1 MKKKLTLVLND
12 DITLTKGFEKFI
24 NQKKALGLS
33 EDTIEYYQS
42 CFQYFIDYTGH
53 DILCKE
59 INEDI
64 ILGYINSMKETHT
77 KTDTTI
83 NTYLRG
89 IRAILYFLMERG
101 HVPNFKISLVKAEKK
116 IKETYTDE
124 ELEILLKKPDIKKS
138 SFAEYRN
145 WVIVCYLLG
154 TGNRSKTVCNIKIKD
169 LDFSGHE
176 VKLQAVKNKKQYI
189 IPLSRTL
196 EKTLQEY
203 LTFRGGNPDD
213 YLFCNIYGNQLTTD
227 ALKNCIY
234 KYNTRR
240 GISKTSIHL
249 FRHTFAKKWILNGGD
264 IFRLQKIL
272 GHSSIDIVKEYVNM
286 FGVDL
291 QKNYAEFN
299 PLDNMECLKGNNG
312 RIKMLKNK

>member
-1 MKKKLTLVLND
+1 MKKKITLTIGD
-12 DITLTKGFEKFI
+12 DITLDEGFEKFI
-24 NQKKALGLS
+24 TQKKAVGLS
-33 EDTIEYYQS
+33 QESIKYYIS
-42 CFQYFIDYTGH
+42 CYQYFKEYIGE

-59 INEDI
+59 VNSD
-64 ILGYINSMKETHT
+64 LVLNYINSLKDKNTVR
-77 KTDTTI
+77 DTSI

-101 HVPNFKISLVKAEKK
+101 YVNRFKVELVRAEKK

-124 ELEILLKKPDIKKS
+124 ELEILLKKPDIKNS

-145 WVIVCYLLG
+145 WVLICYLLG
-154 TGNRSKTVCNIKIKD
+154 TGNRSNTVCNIKIKD
-169 LDFSGHE
+169 LHFESHE
-176 VKLQAVKNKKQYI
+176 VKLQVVKNKKQYI
-189 IPLSRTL
+189 IPLSQTL
-196 EKTLQEY
+196 EQTLQEY
-203 LTFRGGNPDD
+203 LTFRGGTPDD
-213 YLFCNIYGNQLTTD
+213 YLFCNIYGEQLTTD

-234 KYNTRR
+234 KYNTKR
-240 GISKTSIHL
+240 GVSKTSIHL

-299 PLDNMECLKGNNG
+299 PLDNMECMKKNNS
-312 RIKMLKNK
+312 RIKMLKK

>member
-1 MKKKLTLVLND
+1 MKKKISLIVD
-12 DITLTKGFEKFI
+12 EEITLKDGFEKFL

-33 EDTIEYYQS
+33 SETIKYYES
-42 CFQYFIDYTGH
+42 CYKYFQDYIGYN
-53 DILCKE
+53 ILCKE
-59 INEDI
+59 IDEDI
-64 ILGYINSMKETHT
+64 ILNYINSMKESHT
-77 KTDTTI
+77 KSDTSI

-89 IRAILYFLMERG
+89 IRSIFYFLMERG
-101 HVPNFKISLVKAEKK
+101 YVKNFKVTLVKAEKK

-124 ELEILLKKPDIKKS
+124 ELEILLKKPNIKNS

-145 WVIVCYLLG
+145 WVLICYLLG
-154 TGNRSKTVCNIKIKD
+154 TGNRSNTVCNIKIKD
-169 LDFSGHE
+169 LHFESHE
-176 VKLQAVKNKKQYI
+176 VKLQTVKNKKQYI
-189 IPLSRTL
+189 IPLSQTLERTL
-196 EKTLQEY
+196 QKY
-203 LTFRGGNPDD
+203 LSFRGGEPND
-213 YLFCNIYGNQLTTD
+213 YLFCNIYGKQLTSD

-234 KYNTRR
+234 KYNTKR

-291 QKNYAEFN
+291 QQNYAEFN
-299 PLDNMECLKGNNG
+299 PLDNMECMKKSNR
-312 RIKMLKNK
+312 RIKMLKK

>member
-1 MKKKLTLVLND
+1 MKKKITLTIGD
-12 DITLTKGFEKFI
+12 DITLDKGFEKFI
-24 NQKKALGLS
+24 SQKKAIGLS
-33 EDTIEYYQS
+33 EKSIEYYCS
-42 CFQYFIDYTGH
+42 CYQYFKDYIGE

-59 INEDI
+59 VNSDL
-64 ILGYINSMKETHT
+64 ILNYINALKDGSNIR
-77 KTDTTI
+77 DTSI

-101 HVPNFKISLVKAEKK
+101 YVNRFKVELVKADKK

-124 ELEILLKKPDIKKS
+124 ELAILLKKPDIKNS
-138 SFAEYRN
+138 SFSEYRN
-145 WVIVCYLLG
+145 WVLICYLLG

-169 LDFSGHE
+169 LDFESHE
-176 VKLQAVKNKKQYI
+176 VKLKVVKNRKQYV
-189 IPLSRTL
+189 IPLSQTL
-196 EKTLQEY
+196 EQTLQEY
-203 LTFRGGNPDD
+203 LTFRGGLPDD
-213 YLFCNIYGNQLTTD
+213 YLFCNVYGEQLTTD

-234 KYNTRR
+234 KYNTKR
-240 GISKTSIHL
+240 GVSKTSIHL

-299 PLDNMECLKGNNG
+299 PLDNMECMKKNNG
-312 RIKMLKNK
+312 RIKMLKK